1 LGISI
6 ITVNLKET
14 VKNVE
19 PVWADSLAF
28 VSGKPGIVL
37 SATVESAKR
46 VDRWAASARQFLKEF
61 QAQLPTGITI
71 RTILDQSGYVSRR
84 VNGVLQEL
92 IVGSLL
98 AIAVIAFMMGWR
110 SVATTI
116 TDIAGF
122 TPLLFDP
129 TGFWNPLA
137 IVIAGGLGG
146 VTLLSLYFVPAV
158 FLLLMRRKSLNPN
171 ISHALH

>member
-19 PVWADSLAF
+19 PVWADSLALYL
-28 VSGKPGIVL
+28 VSQGLFYRQPWSPPSGWIGGRLQLVSFSKSFRLNYRQGLPFGRFSI
-37 SATVESAKR
+37 R
-46 VDRWAASARQFLKEF
+46 V
-61 QAQLPTGITI
+61 
-71 RTILDQSGYVSRR
+71 GYVSRR

-146 VTLLSLYFVPAV
+146 VTLVSLYFVPAV

>member
-1 LGISI
+1 
-6 ITVNLKET
+6 
-14 VKNVE
+14 
-19 PVWADSLAF
+19 
-28 VSGKPGIVL
+28 VSGFPFGFTAILGTIGLIGIGVNE
-37 SATVESAKR
+37 ATVVVSALQTDPDASR
-46 VDRWAASARQFLKEF
+46 GDRK
-61 QAQLPTGITI
+61 
-71 RTILDQSGYVSRR
+71 
-84 VNGVLQEL
+84 
-92 IVGSLL
+92 
-98 AIAVIAFMMGWR
+98 AVQDVVVHATRHM
-110 SVATTI
+110 VATTI

-171 ISHALH
+171 LSHDLR